1 MRHLHAAEQQ
11 ATTGT
16 WSVRGDVAPPA
27 GYKPIFSYKVV
38 NDYRDFLTNEAR
50 IVELRKRFEHYTG
63 PVVNVGGV
71 R

>member
-1 MRHLHAAEQQ
+1 
-11 ATTGT
+11 
-16 WSVRGDVAPPA
+16 
-27 GYKPIFSYKVV
+27 VV
-38 NDYRDFLTNEAR
+38 NDYRDFLSNEAQ